1 MKLQKS
7 SLTHKFVL
15 LTPLALILGGIGF
28 FLPHTH
34 ANSDLSASNTL
45 NQSKGLLLD
54 SVFDG
59 NKATVESTKLSA
71 NAPQVMADFGNSRT
85 QSDTKELYL
94 SPDRRLVA
102 ITFDPIGEEAGSFT
116 YISDINGTQVTSV
129 YSGRF
134 VSWAPD
140 SSKALLYLAPMG
152 APWVRRIYALDVQ
165 GKYYDTGLPNGT
177 INADISPVDGSMLYS
192 LTSGGTDNST
202 IFVRDP
208 QGNDKSLV
216 KGDSNVLTW
225 VRWSPKGDKIA
236 FLKSDLHIT
245 FGQESIWTMNSDGSG
260 QEKASD
266 VIWNY
271 PPVWSPDGTRIAFSN
286 SGNIWEYDAVGK
298 SVKSITNLKEGGAG
312 HPSYS
317 GDGKTIVFSSGVSGE
332 QQIWAAK
339 DGGVVQLTTG
349 SQEKDYPILP

>member
-1 MKLQKS
+1 MKRFP
-7 SLTHKFVL
+7 LTHKFIFLAAVAL
-15 LTPLALILGGIGF
+15 LLATSFF

-34 ANSDLSASNTL
+34 ANPDVSANVAPI
-45 NQSKGLLLD
+45 QSKGLLLD
-54 SVFDG
+54 SSFDG
-59 NKATVESTKLSA
+59 NKATVETVKLSA
-71 NAPQVMADFGNSRT
+71 NASQIISDFGNNIAKNS
-85 QSDTKELYL
+85 TKELYL
-94 SPDRRLVA
+94 SPDRKLIA
-102 ITFDPIGEEAGSFT
+102 ITFDPIGEESGSFT

-152 APWVRRIYALDVQ
+152 APWIRRIYALDVQ
-165 GKYYDTGLPNGT
+165 GKYYDIGLPNGT
-177 INADISPVDGSMLYS
+177 INADISPVDGSTLYS

-225 VRWSPKGDKIA
+225 VRWSPGGDKIA
-236 FLKSDLHIT
+236 FLKSDLYIT
-245 FGQESIWTMNSDGSG
+245 SGQESIWIMNSDGSG

-286 SGNIWEYDAVGK
+286 SGDIWEYDAVEK
-298 SVKSITNLKEGGAG
+298 SLKNVTNLKEGGAG
-312 HPSYS
+312 HPTYS
-317 GDGKTIVFSSGVSGE
+317 ADGKTIAFSSGVSGE